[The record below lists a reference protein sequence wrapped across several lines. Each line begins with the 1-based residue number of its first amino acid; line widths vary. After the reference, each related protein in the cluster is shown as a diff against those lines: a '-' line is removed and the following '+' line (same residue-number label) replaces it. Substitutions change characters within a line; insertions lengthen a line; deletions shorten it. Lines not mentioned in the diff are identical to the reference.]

1 MSKLVVVLATLGS
14 HGASAASLRS
24 SRQTQHA
31 SLEAYTFDEFAK
43 DFGRDYKP
51 GSAEYQRRLALFQE
65 TVERVEATNARNVKE
80 GRSWRAGLHPF
91 MDWTVEERSALN
103 GYKPSRN
110 KARGFSFLHTG
121 TNTSFSSVD
130 LDQMTEGGLLDYSE
144 GPPLRNQGN
153 CGSCWA
159 ISAAEAVEAQLQRS
173 GAFGPGQKVS
183 AQALVDCVP
192 NPQHCGGSGGCDG
205 ATGELAY
212 SFMRDH
218 GIPLE
223 QDLPYNAQ
231 TGQCAPSALSGVY
244 PANSRV
250 RVSGWNALP
259 SNQAK
264 PLMQALA
271 TQGPTVVAVDANN
284 WFDYS
289 SGVFDGCDKDA
300 TLGHAVLAKGFGKDT
315 DSGKN
320 FWLIQNSW
328 GRNWGESGHIR
339 LLRRDDDDSYCGTD
353 RKPKEGLG
361 CDGGPSEIT
370 VCGTCGVLYDSLVPQ
385 GVHIETASAD
395 SAGDQASAVM
405 VEQADLAEQMKEKST
420 RPPLALAG
428 TAQEVADL
436 LAR

>member
-1 MSKLVVVLATLGS
+1 MAKFVAAIAVLGQ
-14 HGASAASLRS
+14 GVAAVSLRS
-24 SRQTQHA
+24 SRQTEHA
-31 SLEAYTFDEFAK
+31 ALEAYTFDEFAK
-43 DFGRDYKP
+43 DFGKEYKH
-51 GSAEYQRRLALFQE
+51 GSAEYHRRLALFQE
-65 TVERVEATNARNVKE
+65 AVERVQAINVRNLKE
-80 GRSWRAGLHPF
+80 DRPWKAGLHRF
-91 MDWTVEERSALN
+91 MDWTVEERNALN
-103 GYKPSRN
+103 GYKPNRN
-110 KARGFSFLHTG
+110 KAQGFAFPQSGAKAFNRLRS
-121 TNTSFSSVD
+121 NTSLYVD
-130 LDQMTEGGLLDYSE
+130 VDQMSEGGILDFAA
-144 GPPLRNQGN
+144 GPPMRNQGD

-159 ISAAEAVEAQLQRS
+159 ISAAEAVEGQLQKS
-173 GAFGPGQKVS
+173 GAFGPDQKVS

-231 TGQCAPSALSGVY
+231 TGTCNPNAVSGVY

-271 TQGPTVVAVDANN
+271 NEGPTVVAVDGNN

-289 SGVFDGCDKDA
+289 AGVFDGCDKDA
-300 TLGHAVLAKGFGKDT
+300 TLGHAVLAKGFGKDAS
-315 DSGKN
+315 SGKN

-328 GRNWGESGHIR
+328 GKSWGEAGHIR

-353 RKPKEGLG
+353 RKPKDGLG

-370 VCGTCGVLYDSLVPQ
+370 VCGMCGVLYDSLVPE
-385 GVHIETASAD
+385 GVHIESGDAATASV
-395 SAGDQASAVM
+395 SP
-405 VEQADLAEQMKEKST
+405 VEQAQDVATQMQAKPQRPLVGKEKEMA
-420 RPPLALAG
+420 AL
-428 TAQEVADL
+428 L
-436 LAR
+436 R